1 MLKPTKEPKIINDHG
16 PAADNLNI
24 SRKCVLTKY
33 FEAEIESMKAVPFK
47 IVEQKSS
54 FAYHHKVS
62 ARKKILACNM

>member
-24 SRKCVLTKY
+24 SRKCVLTNY

-47 IVEQKSS
+47 IV
-54 FAYHHKVS
+54 
-62 ARKKILACNM
+62 